1 MELDGKMLRQLVQ
14 GIMSTRPDEIGCADC
29 FEQLDRFAEL
39 NLVGKDAAAALP
51 LVHDHLSR
59 CTDCH
64 EEFQALVAAL
74 HVLS

>member
-1 MELDGKMLRQLVQ
+1 MELSENMLKQIVQ
-14 GIMSTRPDEIGCADC
+14 GIMTTRPDEIGCDDC

-39 NLVGKDAAAALP
+39 NLAGKDAASALP
-51 LVHDHLSR
+51 LLQDHLSR

-74 HVLS
+74 HILT